1 MLPGYSYSY
10 LSPENFNLP
19 EAEVNNATLGPDGPA
34 YKALVITSSSN
45 MTLSGVRYIQDY
57 ANSGLPVILSG
68 GDPGVYAS
76 GNGSEGSAIKKAV
89 QKLKQSR
96 NVYSVSSG
104 QVATKLQ
111 SLGIKP
117 RIAIRTNGTWYATW
131 REDPQTGMDHAFV
144 YCEGKASNG
153 TVTIQSDKNP
163 ILLSPW
169 TGETTALVNYQRRG
183 GQVQIPLNL
192 ATNQT
197 VIIGFV
203 DKGEMSSGHVSHTK
217 IPNLNRAVGLD
228 GQLHVTSAMEG
239 ERITLSNATTIRLPT
254 GIAKSV
260 SLSTWTLT
268 AEHWEAPNN
277 ISDASIIAAKR
288 NRTHHLS
295 SLISWTEIN
304 ELKNVSGIG
313 YYSTNFSWP
322 LEHDSGRA
330 DGAFLTLPAINHAAR
345 LFVNRKQMPPLDL
358 TAPCTDLGEYLNEG
372 NNHVSIEVPTTM
384 WNYVRSIFSE
394 IQDAGAAPTL
404 SYLTSSLP
412 ALSDNGLIG
421 EAQLVPYTRVS
432 IGS

>member
-1 MLPGYSYSY
+1 M
-10 LSPENFNLP
+10 SPDNFNLP
-19 EAEVNNATLGPDGPA
+19 EAEVKNGTLGPDGPA

-45 MTLSGVRYIQDY
+45 MTLSGVRYIRDY

-76 GNGSEGSAIKKAV
+76 GNENEVSAIKRAV
-89 QKLKQSR
+89 QRLKKSR

-117 RIAIRTNGTWYATW
+117 HVAIRTNGTWYATW
-131 REDPQTGMDHAFV
+131 REDPQTAMDHAFV

-153 TVTIQSDKNP
+153 TVTIQSAKTP
-163 ILLSPW
+163 ILLNPW
-169 TGETTALVNYQRRG
+169 TGDTNALINYQRKG
-183 GQVQIPLNL
+183 GEVQIPLNL

-203 DKGEMSSGHVSHTK
+203 NKEEMSSEHVSHTN
-217 IPNLNRAVGLD
+217 ILGINNAVGVD

-239 ERITLSNATTIRLPT
+239 GRITLSNATTIRLPT
-254 GIAKSV
+254 GIARPV

-268 AEHWEAPNN
+268 AEHWEAPSN

-288 NRTHHLS
+288 NTTHHLT
-295 SLISWTEIN
+295 SLISWSKIN

-322 LEHDSGRA
+322 LMQNPGRA
-330 DGAFLTLPAINHAAR
+330 DGAFLTLPAIKHAAR
-345 LFVNRKQMPPLDL
+345 LFVNGKQMPSLDL
-358 TAPCTDLGEYLNEG
+358 TAPHADLSEYLHEG

-384 WNYVRSIFSE
+384 WNYIRSIFSE

-404 SYLTSSLP
+404 TYLTSSLP

-421 EAQLVPYTRVS
+421 EVQLVPYARVS
-432 IGS
+432 IKS